1 MSKYTVIIDI
11 RSYYLNFV
19 VEPLWGFEAPNS
31 HCLFLTKVFSIGS
44 RGGWGKLDEG
54 LHNVKVCNIPKYL
67 ANFVRSHSTSGCPYF
82 SKLFQSFLYIS
93 SWVSVLYTYIYICNM
108 VQNHWK
114 SLPQWLILTHG
125 WPLQGTKIQ
134 SFCRCLSTD
143 LRHMMGLGT
152 LNSWKVLDKII
163 HLR

>member
-1 MSKYTVIIDI
+1 MYIYLRWDTITYMKTSMSIYVDIYGIYNVYQYVIIYTYTYIHYLSLCLCLSYTVIIDI

-93 SWVSVLYTYIYICNM
+93 SWVSVLYTYIYIYM
-108 VQNHWK
+108 
-114 SLPQWLILTHG
+114 
-125 WPLQGTKIQ
+125 
-134 SFCRCLSTD
+134 
-143 LRHMMGLGT
+143 
-152 LNSWKVLDKII
+152 
-163 HLR
+163 